1 MIESIASPDLLPLKG
16 ELKAKLV
23 TPRKIILFWDISEL
37 PIKITELFFNRK
49 FEDLIQVVRIFDV
62 TDLYFNGKNA
72 HYYHEIPVPYG
83 KGHWFIKGLT
93 ENRSFIAEIG
103 VYITGTEF
111 FPLYRS
117 NCIHTPSP
125 EIPNGHVSQQDFLQ
139 FKRYEEQPPKWMDQ
153 VSTYSYYLNP
163 NSLEEKNE

>member
-1 MIESIASPDLLPLKG
+1 MIEEALPEQLPLKG

-23 TPRKIILFWDISEL
+23 TPRKIILFWDVSEL
-37 PIKITELFFNRK
+37 PIRITELFFNRR
-49 FEDLIQVVRIFDV
+49 FEDLLHVVRIYDV
-62 TDLYFNGKNA
+62 TDMYFTGKNA
-72 HYYHEIPVPYG
+72 HYYHEITVPFEN
-83 KGHWFIKGLT
+83 GHWFIKGLM

-103 VYITGTEF
+103 VYIKGTEF

-125 EIPNGHVSQQDFLQ
+125 EIPKGHVSQQDYLQ

-153 VSTYSYYLNP
+153 VSTYSYYLKS
-163 NSLEEKNE
+163 NSLEGENE